1 MPPKIQLVTT
11 IRKKKTSVITEPQ
24 LPQPLVTSKLPST
37 TVSKLSQPQ
46 HRAPAAEEEVRGN
59 PQVPK
64 PRGKVIVT
72 KVLVPTATA
81 HKRNE
86 KRSADKRTE
95 NKVEKRQDKK
105 IHKKE
110 EPRAR
115 VRRQRAD
122 GGHNHLRT
130 RIHLQRHKKTGVD
143 ESEST
148 DSSNCGSDD
157 DSLYD
162 VDADRG
168 GTVKG
173 SGGGV
178 KEHECVDLIA
188 RIDPTNDISKE
199 DMIEK
204 LENQQYTLRKSI
216 KRSKHKRENA
226 DKLLHTLKITEKILS
241 DLRRADL
248 EEKANYNIAHKKS
261 LRKEFKKTHVKLKRK
276 DFDKI
281 VDLTAPKKE
290 RKPEVG
296 VKLWRTSKDVVFKD
310 GKYTNLGKKKTD
322 QFRAKLKPPVMADE
336 WRNKIEDN
344 QKDVYMKANVVFN
357 RPDMLAYHRYN
368 PLTYQGLSYY

>member
-81 HKRNE
+81 HKRSE

-122 GGHNHLRT
+122 GHNHLRT
-130 RIHLQRHKKTGVD
+130 RIH
-143 ESEST
+143 
-148 DSSNCGSDD
+148 
-157 DSLYD
+157 
-162 VDADRG
+162 
-168 GTVKG
+168 
-173 SGGGV
+173 
-178 KEHECVDLIA
+178 
-188 RIDPTNDISKE
+188 
-199 DMIEK
+199 
-204 LENQQYTLRKSI
+204 
-216 KRSKHKRENA
+216 
-226 DKLLHTLKITEKILS
+226 
-241 DLRRADL
+241 
-248 EEKANYNIAHKKS
+248 
-261 LRKEFKKTHVKLKRK
+261 F
-276 DFDKI
+276 
-281 VDLTAPKKE
+281 
-290 RKPEVG
+290 
-296 VKLWRTSKDVVFKD
+296 
-310 GKYTNLGKKKTD
+310 
-322 QFRAKLKPPVMADE
+322 
-336 WRNKIEDN
+336 
-344 QKDVYMKANVVFN
+344 
-357 RPDMLAYHRYN
+357 
-368 PLTYQGLSYY
+368 